1 MYKLVAAKN
10 NFKKIAKEV
19 AITLSLYV
27 STTLL
32 SFLIQHIGLSEVNIV
47 VIYIL
52 SVLITSRYTKGYT
65 YGIWAS
71 IISMLSFNFFF
82 TEPLYTFH
90 VNDSTYFFTFI
101 VMLLASIL
109 TSALTSKLISLKELS
124 NERENQAK
132 ILYNITSSLAKT
144 GGVSDVAAV
153 SAQCLSNLLECDITC
168 IVIKPNENMAQKLKT
183 EKASR
188 RTVSDNINISEIE
201 GIKKNHYVVP
211 ITVRGKAVCFVC
223 LPKELE
229 TKDDEN
235 RFLLDSVIIQI
246 TIAMERELLNS
257 EKETARAETEHER
270 FKSNLLRA
278 ISHDLRTPLA
288 GITGAAEM
296 LLQNLEDEENIK
308 IVQGIY
314 EDSSWLTRLVENILS
329 LTRIQ
334 EGRLSL
340 NIQPEVVEEIVA
352 EAINRAS
359 RYAPDHKILISVP
372 DEVLFIPMDGK
383 LIEQVLIN
391 LVDNAIKHTTPS
403 NEINVSVRLDDKRAW
418 FEVSDNGTGINR
430 DDLPKI
436 FDIFFVAGNS
446 HTDAK
451 RGIGLGLAIC
461 KSIVNYHGGEIYAEN
476 NSAGG
481 ATFRFYLNV

>member
-1 MYKLVAAKN
+1 LYKLIAAKI
-10 NFKKIAKEV
+10 NFGKIAKDV
-19 AITLSLYV
+19 AITLSLNV
-27 STTLL
+27 SATLL

-52 SVLITSRYTKGYT
+52 SVLITSRYTKGYS
-65 YGIWAS
+65 YGIVAS

-82 TEPLYTFH
+82 TEPLYTLH
-90 VNDSTYFFTFI
+90 VSESTYIFTFI
-101 VMLLASIL
+101 VMLLAAIF
-109 TSALTSKLISLKELS
+109 TSALTSKLISLKELA
-124 NERENQAK
+124 NEREKQAQ

-168 IVIKPNENMAQKLKT
+168 IVIQPKENTAQKLKV

-188 RTVSDNINISEIE
+188 RIVSDDINISEIE
-201 GIKKNHYVVP
+201 GINRNHYTFP
-211 ITVRGKAVCFVC
+211 ITVRGKVICFVY
-223 LPKELE
+223 LPKKLE
-229 TKDDEN
+229 TMNDEN
-235 RFLLDSVIIQI
+235 RFLLDSVIMQI
-246 TIAMERELLNS
+246 TFAMERELLTS
-257 EKETARAETEHER
+257 EKEAARAETERER

-278 ISHDLRTPLA
+278 ISHDLRTPLT

-314 EDSSWLTRLVENILS
+314 EDSGWLTRLVENVLS

-340 NIQPEVVEEIVA
+340 NIQPEAVEEIVA
-352 EAINRAS
+352 EAINRALK
-359 RYAPDHKILISVP
+359 YAPNHKILISVP
-372 DEVLFIPMDGK
+372 NEVLFIPMDGK

-403 NEINVSVRLDDKRAW
+403 NEINVSVWVDDKRTW
-418 FEVSDNGTGINR
+418 FEVSDNGTGINK

-436 FDIFFVAGNS
+436 FEMFFVSNTS

-451 RGIGLGLAIC
+451 RGIGLGLTIC

-481 ATFRFYLNV
+481 VTFRFYLNV